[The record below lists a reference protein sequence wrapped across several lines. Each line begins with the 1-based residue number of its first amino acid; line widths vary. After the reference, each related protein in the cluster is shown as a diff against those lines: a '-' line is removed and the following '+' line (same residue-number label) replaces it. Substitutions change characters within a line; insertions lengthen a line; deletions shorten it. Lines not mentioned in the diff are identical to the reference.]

1 MRSHNHV
8 IAAILRKT
16 HGRQARLCRVGDR
29 TPEVSL
35 SAGGLPNGVG
45 AILAQPDV
53 AIPNAV

>member
-16 HGRQARLCRVGDR
+16 HGRQARLCRADDR
-29 TPEVSL
+29 TSAVSP

-45 AILAQPDV
+45 VILAQPGV